1 MATILQLAE
10 HADLPV
16 ETVLR
21 VVNGEPT
28 STDAQERVARAIEAL
43 GPPSYPRFAP
53 TSTELVPHERTV
65 LDAVDGTLP
74 AEFGSVVYEA
84 VRIEVRPVGEHVA
97 QLKSLLAEIVD
108 RLGDERR
115 ERIEDLGLM
124 TELLIEG
131 WKGVDRRLGRIE
143 KVLARLEQAQSTAD
157 TPQDAPQRVVRMDD
171 FPRADRASY
180 WG

>member
-28 STDAQERVARAIEAL
+28 SSDAQERVAHAIEAL
-43 GPPSYPRFAP
+43 GPPTYPRFAP
-53 TSTELVPHERTV
+53 SSTDVVPYEQTV
-65 LDAVDGTLP
+65 LDAESTLP
-74 AEFGSVVYEA
+74 AELGNVVYEA

-97 QLKSLLAEIVD
+97 QLRSLFEEIVD
-108 RLGDERR
+108 RLASERR

-143 KVLARLEQAQSTAD
+143 KALARLEAAEDGQQSA
-157 TPQDAPQRVVRMDD
+157 AANAQRVVRMDD
-171 FPRADRASY
+171 FPRADRAS
-180 WG
+180 

>member
-1 MATILQLAE
+1 MATILELAE
-10 HADLPV
+10 HGDLPV

-28 STDAQERVARAIEAL
+28 STDAQERVGRAIEAL

-53 TSTELVPHERTV
+53 GSTDVVPYEQTV
-65 LDAVDGTLP
+65 LDAEGKLP
-74 AEFGSVVYEA
+74 AEVGSVVYDA

-97 QLKSLLAEIVD
+97 QLRSLFEEIVD
-108 RLGDERR
+108 RLAGERR

-124 TELLIEG
+124 TELVIEG

-143 KVLARLEQAQSTAD
+143 RVLARLEAAQDGKQSA
-157 TPQDAPQRVVRMDD
+157 AANGQRVVRMDD
-171 FPRADRASY
+171 FPRADRA
-180 WG
+180 G